1 MCGDDSLLIKKTN
14 GIVTLNSKF
23 RLASKMDVA
32 QELVNNAHPFR
43 PYLHDDVH
51 GQE

>member
-14 GIVTLNSKF
+14 GIVTLNNKF

-32 QELVNNAHPFR
+32 QELVNKGCHIR
-43 PYLHDDVH
+43 PYLHDDVY
-51 GQE
+51 